1 MHPMPCLSFDAS
13 CISCDSAAARRPPH
27 SQVVANYSA
36 AGLPLEAVMLD
47 IEYMANRFRSM
58 TYDKGEGACARAR
71 LIAFM

>member
-1 MHPMPCLSFDAS
+1 MILQLLGG
-13 CISCDSAAARRPPH
+13 PPH